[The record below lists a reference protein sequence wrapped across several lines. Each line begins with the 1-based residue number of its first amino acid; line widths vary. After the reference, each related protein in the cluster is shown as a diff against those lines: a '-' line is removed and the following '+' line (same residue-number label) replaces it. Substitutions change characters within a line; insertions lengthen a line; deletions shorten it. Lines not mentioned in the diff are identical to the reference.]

1 MLALEGNNL
10 IKNKTVILPSDKD
23 ISDALAYYFRVATQ
37 EVKEFVK
44 PEIIKKIA
52 VESQGILYSKSR
64 VMDGQRFTLSGDL
77 KDSGI
82 LAGCTHSHSSCREI
96 LTTSLLHWTLCS

>member
-1 MLALEGNNL
+1 M
-10 IKNKTVILPSDKD
+10 IKNKIVVVPSDKD

-52 VESQGILYSKSR
+52 VESQGILYSS
-64 VMDGQRFTLSGDL
+64 Q
-77 KDSGI
+77 
-82 LAGCTHSHSSCREI
+82 E
-96 LTTSLLHWTLCS
+96 